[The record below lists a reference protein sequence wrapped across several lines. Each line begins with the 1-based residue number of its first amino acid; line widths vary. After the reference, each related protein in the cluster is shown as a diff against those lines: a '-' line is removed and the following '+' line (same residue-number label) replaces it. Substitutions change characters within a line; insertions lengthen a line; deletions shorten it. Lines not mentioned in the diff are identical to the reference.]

1 MYLETWKDV
10 RVSGYFR
17 GQSSSADGGG
27 GDKPDHVD
35 TYSSSIGALFLF

>member
-1 MYLETWKDV
+1 MLEFLDISEDKAV
-10 RVSGYFR
+10 V
-17 GQSSSADGGG
+17 QMGG